1 MQNTQRKKRKKK
13 KIVTNTTSSATSRPF
28 ETSRSFPRV
37 TSRGPPSWFPSL
49 WFGGLGGAT
58 ASCLAQLFWL
68 VPLVLLV
75 SAVKQIQGC
84 LLSCHIVTPPTP
96 PSFSRH
102 PPPPTPPPIFHPQ
115 AIVGYFDI
123 FFDNGCS
130 NKVSGGGGTSYLTK
144 TQLCSR
150 FGVFAPP
157 PPLPPGERRRASVLA
172 DC

>member
-1 MQNTQRKKRKKK
+1 MQRKSSQTQRHRHLHVSLKC
-13 KIVTNTTSSATSRPF
+13 PC
-28 ETSRSFPRV
+28 SFRRV
-37 TSRGPPSWFPSL
+37 TSRGPSSWFPSL

-58 ASCLAQLFWL
+58 TSCLAQLFWL
-68 VPLVLLV
+68 VPLASLV

-96 PSFSRH
+96 PSFSRR
-102 PPPPTPPPIFHPQ
+102 PPPPTPTHPPIFHPQ

-130 NKVSGGGGTSYLTK
+130 NKVSGGGGTSYLTE

-157 PPLPPGERRRASVLA
+157 PLYPLGSDGGRA
-172 DC
+172 C